1 MPLTIALHACC
12 VSGFGFGMMYLP
24 AIVIV
29 GYYFER
35 RRALAT
41 GIAVCGSGVGMFLMA
56 PFSDFL
62 LQQFG
67 YKGALLI
74 IGGLVFNGA
83 ICGALMRPL
92 PLPKVGYAWCFFFSL
107 FSSSS
112 LLFLSLF
119 LLLSCYTMSGNSV
132 ELSFRVFVLQSFLM
146 SRSSF
151 GGCLPGYVFEVGVS
165 AGTPPI

>member
-1 MPLTIALHACC
+1 MHAVR

-29 GYYFER
+29 GYYFEK

-41 GIAVCGSGVGMFLMA
+41 GIAVCGSGIGMFVMA
-56 PFSDFL
+56 PFSGFL

-67 YKGALLI
+67 YKGALLV

-92 PLPKVGYAWCFFFSL
+92 PIARVRCCWC
-107 FSSSS
+107 
-112 LLFLSLF
+112 
-119 LLLSCYTMSGNSV
+119 SCRRRCCCWCSC
-132 ELSFRVFVLQSFLM
+132 R
-146 SRSSF
+146 
-151 GGCLPGYVFEVGVS
+151 C
-165 AGTPPI
+165 

>member
-1 MPLTIALHACC
+1 
-12 VSGFGFGMMYLP
+12 MMYLP

-107 FSSSS
+107 
-112 LLFLSLF
+112 
-119 LLLSCYTMSGNSV
+119 
-132 ELSFRVFVLQSFLM
+132 SFRRRRCCFCRCSCCCPAIPCLEIQLNY
-146 SRSSF
+146 RSV
-151 GGCLPGYVFEVGVS
+151 CLFFSPF
-165 AGTPPI
+165 